1 MVRHC
6 KYEDRVEIHDPFLP
20 RKPFTNS
27 PIRGII
33 IRALFQK
40 NNNGGG
46 CKMKL
51 IKTVDA
57 EGAVLCHDITQI
69 IKGVTK
75 DAVFRKGHI
84 VAKEDIPVLLSVGKD
99 QLYVWEKEEGML
111 HENDGAEI
119 LCAMCKGEHMER
131 SQAKE
136 GKIELTA
143 ACDGLL
149 KVGNKGLKAGN
160 GFGQMMIATRH
171 GNFAVKKGD
180 KLAGTRII
188 PLVIEEEKMTKAKE
202 AAMAATGN
210 KPILNLLPF
219 KHKKVGIVTTGNEV
233 FYGRI
238 KDTFTPVI
246 EGKLAE
252 FDTEIID
259 HVTWN
264 DDDTKVTASILDM
277 IHKGADIVV
286 CTGGMSVD
294 PDDKTPLAIKNTG
307 ADIVSYGAPV
317 LPGAMFMLAYYQV
330 TEGDDSRTVAIMGL
344 PGCVMYAKRTIFDL
358 VLPRVMAD
366 DKVTAEELAAL
377 GLGGLCLNCPVCT
390 FPNCG
395 FGKGV

>member
-1 MVRHC
+1 MRCFV
-6 KYEDRVEIHDPFLP
+6 KATL
-20 RKPFTNS
+20 
-27 PIRGII
+27 
-33 IRALFQK
+33 LQK
-40 NNNGGG
+40 
-46 CKMKL
+46 K
-51 IKTVDA
+51 ISRY
-57 EGAVLCHDITQI
+57 
-69 IKGVTK
+69 
-75 DAVFRKGHI
+75 F
-84 VAKEDIPVLLSVGKD
+84 LSVGKD

-131 SQAKE
+131 SRAKE

-149 KVGNKGLKAGN
+149 KVDNKGLKAVN

-277 IHKGADIVV
+277 IHNGADIVV
-286 CTGGMSVD
+286 CTGG
-294 PDDKTPLAIKNTG
+294 
-307 ADIVSYGAPV
+307 
-317 LPGAMFMLAYYQV
+317 
-330 TEGDDSRTVAIMGL
+330 
-344 PGCVMYAKRTIFDL
+344 
-358 VLPRVMAD
+358 
-366 DKVTAEELAAL
+366 
-377 GLGGLCLNCPVCT
+377 
-390 FPNCG
+390 
-395 FGKGV
+395 